1 MKKILLAAIFCLTAA
16 ALFAYDAQV
25 LSIQGK
31 ANYSNDGSSWTPL
44 SEGTVLGQGATIQ
57 TSFKSSLKV
66 KFKGSV
72 VDLGPMTRIKIE
84 ELSES
89 SSKDNAVVS
98 MKLGTLVS
106 NVKKVED
113 RRAGFTI
120 RGPAVTASVRGTIVK
135 EECGYNVDTV
145 TAIES
150 VTAVWL
156 TSKGEGSAQEIS
168 DSSNSAQ
175 AVSGGLAAAG
185 ACALSQ
191 GQSTSGS
198 KIYGLKKPYGYASEN
213 ADFAGISPVS
223 LSGGEAVGGNP
234 YDGRAQNAPAGFDYV
249 SAPIDTDGGIDIH
262 VVLRDGR

>member
-1 MKKILLAAIFCLTAA
+1 MKKIFLAAIFCISTA

-25 LSIQGK
+25 LSVQGK
-31 ANYSNDGSSWTPL
+31 TQFSNDGSSWTPL
-44 SEGTVLGQGATIQ
+44 SEGTVIGQGATVQ
-57 TSFKSSLKV
+57 TAFKSSLKL
-66 KFKGSV
+66 KFKSSV

-98 MKLGTLVS
+98 MKLGTLTS
-106 NVKKVED
+106 NVKKLED

-120 RGPAVTASVRGTIVK
+120 KGPAVTASVRGTIVK
-135 EECGYNVDTV
+135 EECGYNSDTV

-168 DSSNSAQ
+168 DNSNSAQ
-175 AVSGGLAAAG
+175 AVSGGRAAPG

-191 GQSTSGS
+191 GQSTKGA
-198 KIYGLKKPYGYASEN
+198 KLGGLKRPYGYANEKSVDTG
-213 ADFAGISPVS
+213 AAAVG
-223 LSGGEAVGGNP
+223 LAYGEAVGGNP
-234 YDGRAQNAPAGFDYV
+234 YNGRSQYAPAGGAAK
-249 SAPIDTDGGIDIH
+249 SAEQSEGGIAVT
-262 VVLRDGR
+262 VVVGGN